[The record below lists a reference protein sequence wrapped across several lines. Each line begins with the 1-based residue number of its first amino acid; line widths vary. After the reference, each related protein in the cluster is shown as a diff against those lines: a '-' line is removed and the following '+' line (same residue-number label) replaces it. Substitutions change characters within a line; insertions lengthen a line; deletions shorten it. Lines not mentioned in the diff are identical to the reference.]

1 MDNQIFSEAIDLFTK
16 LGGFA
21 GLWSAWRIYRD
32 GIPQVRSEVW
42 EQFYNDKKDGRM
54 GLILTFYP
62 GSRPLTIRSIEL
74 PDFDI
79 SIVTPEPKP
88 DVGDKSL
95 LGSGNLTFSTGTLRV
110 DWRIPAASEDP
121 VPLSVALIISRF
133 NLNSMDA
140 ISLRIKLRTN
150 SIPWVI
156 RHDKFHKMKP

>member
-1 MDNQIFSEAIDLFTK
+1 
-16 LGGFA
+16 
-21 GLWSAWRIYRD
+21 
-32 GIPQVRSEVW
+32 
-42 EQFYNDKKDGRM
+42 M

-79 SIVTPEPKP
+79 SIVTPKPKP

-95 LGSGNLTFSTGTLRV
+95 LGSGDLTFSRGALRV
-110 DWRIPAASEDP
+110 DWRIPSAAENP

-140 ISLRIKLRTN
+140 ISLCVRLRTN
-150 SIPWVI
+150 SIPWLI